1 MRPAVRQV
9 LADLGRRS
17 RRLSEIDLGWR
28 VDVSTLH
35 RHAPELLA
43 VKAITRRAVPGP
55 LGLREI
61 EMSVHLA
68 RPGVTAHQVGR
79 LLRNNRRAGFLLSE
93 RPQGHESYEVT
104 DRGRHAVAELG
115 ASARFERRN
124 MASVA
129 TPIAVDD
136 VVLRAPGAPA
146 SVGVAR
152 RPGGDLRVRHHGRPR
167 SGVLVSA
174 TPPHIPSAP
183 SGEIRRRTPGA
194 STKAGQSTTEAAPQ
208 AA

>member
-68 RPGVTAHQVGR
+68 RPGVTTHQVGR

-129 TPIAVDD
+129 TPIAVE
-136 VVLRAPGAPA
+136 
-146 SVGVAR
+146 
-152 RPGGDLRVRHHGRPR
+152 GDLRVRHHGRPR